1 MHMSLSVRDLVAGYG
16 NKTIV
21 RGASLDVAEKQVVSL
36 IGHNGAGKTTLLN
49 ALFGLLPVRSGDVI
63 WNGRSITKNS
73 PVMNVKSGLSYSP
86 TGPQIYPRL
95 TIRENLE
102 LGGFAVS
109 AAKEN
114 IRRIFDLF
122 PILLERQNAKAGTL
136 SGGERQM
143 LAMGAVMVAGPKMV
157 IFDEPSGGL
166 APMMVTRLF
175 DTIRRLVDEFGVSF
189 LVVEQNTKAAFRIS
203 DRVYVMTQGTIVGQ
217 GSVAELQG
225 TDRLLDLFLGGE
237 TTKVD

>member
-1 MHMSLSVRDLVAGYG
+1 MPLSVRDLVVSYG
-16 NKTIV
+16 NKVIV
-21 RGASLDVAEKQVVSL
+21 RGASLDVTEKQVVSL

-49 ALFGLLPVRSGDVI
+49 ALFGLLPARSGEVL
-63 WNGRSITKNS
+63 WNGRSIIKNS

-114 IRRIFDLF
+114 IGKIFDLF
-122 PILLERQNAKAGTL
+122 PILHERQHAKAGTL

-143 LAMGAVMVAGPKMV
+143 LAMGAVMAAGPKMV
-157 IFDEPSGGL
+157 ILDEPSGGL
-166 APMMVTRLF
+166 APIMVARLF
-175 DTIRRLVDEFGVSF
+175 DTIRRLVDDFGVSF

-203 DRVYVMTQGTIVGQ
+203 DHVYVMTQGVIVGQ
-217 GSVAELQG
+217 GSVAELEG
-225 TDRLLDLFLGGE
+225 TDRLHDLFLGGK
-237 TTKVD
+237 TAKID